1 MQLIYVY
8 HMLVPQSRSEAVTG
22 EQSVAGDERLMNCS
36 ESKIGLSL
44 PSPLSERLDQLVRL
58 AEGVGERTTRKEV
71 VASLILSAPMDGP
84 ALSERIRQ
92 LRSAV
97 VHEAIAPDESG
108 RVRLSRHGPGPRS
121 RQP

>member
-8 HMLVPQSRSEAVTG
+8 HMLVPQSRSDAVTG

-71 VASLILSAPMDGP
+71 VASLILERADGWAGPIRKNPAAPF
-84 ALSERIRQ
+84 
-92 LRSAV
+92 
-97 VHEAIAPDESG
+97 
-108 RVRLSRHGPGPRS
+108 SRRPRS
-121 RQP
+121 HRSR